1 LNYFK
6 WGEKVILQFKPF
18 QYILPI
24 EIAKKSYLECVQGH
38 FRSCNHRPCHLS
50 ENWQINQN
58 TSNYKN
64 PITT

>member
-38 FRSCNHRPCHLS
+38 FRSCNHRPCHLK
-50 ENWQINQN
+50 ENGPN
-58 TSNYKN
+58 
-64 PITT
+64 